1 MGNQPIVILG
11 TGLAGYSVAR
21 EFRKLEPQSPLTILT
36 ADDGRYYSKPVLSG
50 AFTNGKTPETI
61 AIADMPTMAKQLSA
75 DIRVFTQVTAIH
87 PGAKTIHIDEETLQY
102 GKLVLAIGADPIHIP
117 VTGNAQDRVMSVND
131 LRDYTRFRQA
141 IAGAKHLVIMGAG
154 LIGCEFA
161 NDLHHGGIRVDV
173 VDPAPYPLNR
183 FLPEPVGRAI
193 ERELSSRIGV
203 HWRFGQTIV
212 SVDSDKNG
220 LAVTFSNGEVVQTD
234 GVLSSVGLRPRT
246 QLASAAG
253 IRINRGI
260 VTDRFLETSAPDV
273 FALGDCAE
281 VEGLVLPFVMPI
293 MHAARAL
300 AKTLAGERTPV
311 SYPAMPILVK
321 TTAYPVIIS
330 PPRMGIPGAWEIDER
345 EGGVQALYYGEDK
358 TLQGFA
364 LTGTAVAEKNK
375 LTKEL
380 PPVLG

>member
-1 MGNQPIVILG
+1 MKNQPVVILG

-21 EFRKLEPQSPLTILT
+21 EFRKLDPQSPLVILT

-61 AIADMPTMAKQLSA
+61 AIADMPAMAKQLSA
-75 DIRVFTQVTAIH
+75 DIRVFSRVTAIH
-87 PGAKTIHIDEETLQY
+87 PDTKTIHIGEEMLEY

-117 VTGNAQDRVMSVND
+117 VAGNAQDRVMSVND
-131 LRDYTRFRQA
+131 LTDYTHFRQA
-141 IAGAKHLVIMGAG
+141 IAEAKHLVIMGAG

-173 VDPAPYPLNR
+173 VDPAPFPLNR

-203 HWRFGQTIV
+203 RWRLGQTIK
-212 SVDSDKNG
+212 SVESMDNG
-220 LAVTFSNGEVVQTD
+220 LAVAFSDNQIIQTD

-246 QLASAAG
+246 QLASVAG

-260 VTDRFLETSAPDV
+260 VTDRALETSAPDV
-273 FALGDCAE
+273 YALGDCAE

-293 MHAARAL
+293 MHASRAL
-300 AKTLAGERTPV
+300 AKTLASERTPV

-321 TTAYPVIIS
+321 TTSYPVIIS
-330 PPRMGIPGAWEIDER
+330 PPMAGALGAWEIQER
-345 EGGVQALYYGEDK
+345 ESGIQALFYGEDK

-364 LTGTAVAEKNK
+364 LTGTAVAEKNR
-375 LTKEL
+375 LVKEL
-380 PPVLG
+380 PSVLN